1 MTKILTWLRHFAA
14 IEPVYVRSL
23 IGTFVVVAGVWG
35 LDLADVGG
43 RVGTTIE
50 QVILALG
57 LVFTVLGIR
66 SAVTPSNVVVARVED
81 AADPLDAVY
90 LAGDAAEPP
99 TGAVVSRH
107 ESLHTLRVGDLGY

>member
-81 AADPLDAVY
+81 PAVPLPQATFV
-90 LAGDAAEPP
+90 AGDAAEPP

-107 ESLHTLRVGDLGY
+107 ESLRTLTDPAY